1 MAGITHLEQFQEP
14 ALRGL
19 VDESVHLREENP
31 TFAQRFLPNLE
42 VYSTDFAYNIV
53 KQTKNLASFIGY
65 GSEPPVMDRDAVAK
79 KFGSLAA
86 FGLQYVA
93 TVEELMALNQARST
107 GEQNALIEKLERKA
121 IDITE
126 GIQDFADVLRAQALT
141 TGKLDH
147 SNAEVKIKFDYGIPA
162 EHKIGLSGVDTW
174 DKVDADI
181 LGKLIEW
188 NELYQNTNAGR
199 KADVMLVPAEVV
211 ALMTKNKSI
220 IAEARPGID
229 GVTRISTKEVLE
241 VLEGF
246 DLPTLE
252 IVRTRKKTVTN
263 VYTGEVEAVEFFP
276 AGRVVFAAEGL
287 GNFYYGPNPEADN
300 FEPKIVVK
308 ATDEDRP
315 KRSIIEG
322 YAAGF
327 PVIEA
332 PSLLL
337 HADVLAG

>member
-1 MAGITHLEQFQEP
+1 MAGITHLAEFQEA

-31 TFAQRFLPNLE
+31 TFAQKFLPNLN
-42 VYSTDFAYNIV
+42 VYSTNFAYDIV
-53 KQTKNLASFIGY
+53 KQSKHMAAFIGY
-65 GSEPPVMDRDAVAK
+65 GAEPPVMDRDAVAT

-93 TVEELMALNQARST
+93 TVEELMALNQARSN
-107 GEQNALIEKLERKA
+107 GERAALVEKLERKA
-121 IDITE
+121 VDISE

-141 TGKLDH
+141 MGKLNYTDG
-147 SNAEVKIKFDYGIPA
+147 EVKISFDYQVPTA
-162 EHKIGLSGVDTW
+162 HKIALVGGETFDNTT
-174 DKVDADI
+174 ADI

-188 NELYQNTNAGR
+188 NETYIKSNGK
-199 KADVMLVPAEVV
+199 KADVMLIPSEIMAH
-211 ALMTKNKSI
+211 MTKNASI
-220 IAEARPGID
+220 IAEARPGVT

-246 DLPTLE
+246 DLPTVE
-252 IVRTRKKTVTN
+252 IVRTRTKSVTN
-263 VYTGEVEAVEFFP
+263 MYTGEVEAVEFFP
-276 AGRVVFAAEGL
+276 ANRIVFISEGL

-300 FEPKIVVK
+300 FEPGIIVK

-315 KRSIIEG
+315 RRSILEG

-327 PVIEA
+327 PVIEK

-337 HADVLAG
+337 HADVLA